1 MDTADTASPYFIG
14 PSYIGLSKSG
24 AEYIDRVRLK
34 HQTFLTHFMPPYM
47 MEDHFLFQ
55 TSLGPSSVYLIF

>member
-1 MDTADTASPYFIG
+1 MQKAQIRKKECYKKNYKMDTADTASPYFIG

-34 HQTFLTHFMPPYM
+34 HQTILTHFMPPYM
-47 MEDHFLFQ
+47 
-55 TSLGPSSVYLIF
+55 I